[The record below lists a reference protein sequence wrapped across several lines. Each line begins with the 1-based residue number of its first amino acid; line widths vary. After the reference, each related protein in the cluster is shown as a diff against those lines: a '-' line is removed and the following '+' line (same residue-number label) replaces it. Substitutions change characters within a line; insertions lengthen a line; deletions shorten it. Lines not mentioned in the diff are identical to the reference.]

1 MGGVLVRDFI
11 LTQNAT
17 WTRLNQSPG
26 FKMIFLGSPLGGSY
40 RIPFV
45 LMGND
50 VMIDKLSK
58 IDIFHNKK
66 ALLGIFSRFPGLL
79 NLLPLSKAT
88 WDKLAAAIEE
98 DKWPLPLPG
107 DLVNFGNYRDH
118 IINSSDSID
127 YSNAVYVAGKDKS
140 TPCGYRID
148 ETSNGQELVFLST
161 GEGDQSV
168 TWESGIPKKMIENK
182 TVYYVNFSHG
192 ALSAEPSLFSLAWK
206 KF

>member
-1 MGGVLVRDFI
+1 MAYKQPIKIIGHSMGGVLVRDFI

-66 ALLGIFSRFPGLL
+66 ALLGIFSKFPGLL
-79 NLLPLSKAT
+79 NLLPLSKDSERDFSDKAT
-88 WDKLAAAIEE
+88 WDKMAAAIGEN
-98 DKWPLPLPG
+98 KWPLPIPG
-107 DLVNFGNYRDH
+107 DLTNFGSYRDN

-127 YSNAVYVAGKDKS
+127 YTNAVYVAGKDK
-140 TPCGYRID
+140 
-148 ETSNGQELVFLST
+148 QK
-161 GEGDQSV
+161 Q
-168 TWESGIPKKMIENK
+168 
-182 TVYYVNFSHG
+182 
-192 ALSAEPSLFSLAWK
+192 
-206 KF
+206 